1 VKWADPELAR
11 QIRCFSYGERSDVP
25 RLQQVEQKAVRRQ
38 RNLGLGKHVVVISSL
53 RIYDEVLITRYYF
66 KHILLFNK
74 KQLDRT
80 QVSQLRN
87 VFSNT

>member
-1 VKWADPELAR
+1 MFLLTQVKEK
-11 QIRCFSYGERSDVP
+11 IMER
-25 RLQQVEQKAVRRQ
+25 VEK
-38 RNLGLGKHVVVISSL
+38 L
-53 RIYDEVLITRYYF
+53 RPFYF

-87 VFSNT
+87 VFSNTYINEYKMNTVLTSI

>member
-1 VKWADPELAR
+1 MALIE
-11 QIRCFSYGERSDVP
+11 FNNDVGGCHP
-25 RLQQVEQKAVRRQ
+25 W
-38 RNLGLGKHVVVISSL
+38 
-53 RIYDEVLITRYYF
+53 EVLNTQRSEVKTPYCKVVFYF
-66 KHILLFNK
+66 KHMLLLNK

>member
-1 VKWADPELAR
+1 MKR
-11 QIRCFSYGERSDVP
+11 H
-25 RLQQVEQKAVRRQ
+25 AVDAKSS
-38 RNLGLGKHVVVISSL
+38 NIKDIVI
-53 RIYDEVLITRYYF
+53 YF

-87 VFSNT
+87 GGAKLDR

>member
-1 VKWADPELAR
+1 M
-11 QIRCFSYGERSDVP
+11 ER
-25 RLQQVEQKAVRRQ
+25 VEK
-38 RNLGLGKHVVVISSL
+38 L
-53 RIYDEVLITRYYF
+53 RPFYF

-87 VFSNT
+87 VFSNTYINEYKMNLYNIIYIFHIKWWHEKNKSKKQTKTKKVERHAGGLSELKYT